1 MKHLILFFAIIIL
14 SQSCKV
20 VDITGQH
27 KVLWVK
33 HYGKSKKCVV
43 KLEGLKRE
51 FIFPTDTL
59 KAGDIVNLKHK

>member
-1 MKHLILFFAIIIL
+1 MKQLILIFAIIIL
-14 SQSCKV
+14 TQSCKV

-33 HYGKSKKCVV
+33 HYGKKSVV
-43 KLEGLKRE
+43 KLEGLKKE

-59 KAGDIVNLKHK
+59 KAGDIVNIKKSN